1 MSILKKIL
9 VLVVLVCT
17 CLMFVGCEKGGEE
30 VKDDII
36 PINKEEKIKV
46 GILQLV
52 THAALGAAKDGFIAG
67 LKEAGF
73 EDGKNIEIVLRNPEA
88 DVQAMNQMAEELV
101 RNCDIVLAIA
111 TPAATALQTAA
122 ETTGRKVPILFTA
135 VTDAVDAQLVESNEK
150 PGGRITGTSDINP
163 VTDQIDLI
171 KELLPGVKKFGILYN
186 ISEPNSIVQA
196 RLAKEEAAKQ
206 NIQVV
211 ELTATDAQ
219 SLPSVTQQLIN
230 DGVEAI
236 YLPTDNLVASNM
248 PAIVEK
254 AEAAKVP
261 TICGE
266 GGMVNAGG
274 TLTYGINYFNLGKQT
289 AAMAVKI
296 INGAKPSELPVETQP
311 ADALE
316 VTANLESLAR
326 MGIELPES
334 LRNKIN

>member
-9 VLVVLVCT
+9 VLVVLVCS
-17 CLMFVGCEKGGEE
+17 CFLVVGCKNGDE

-254 AEAAKVP
+254 CEAAKVP